1 MNNEIEEIEQAYFK
15 KDLPELG
22 PGDTVKIYLKIKEED
37 KERIQ
42 KFEGIVISKRGS
54 GLSKTFTVRK
64 ISHGEGVERTFPLH
78 SPSIQKI
85 EVVRKGKVR
94 RAKLYYLR
102 GKVGKKTKVK
112 EQRQYTD
119 DRRLKDADEH
129 R

>member
-1 MNNEIEEIEQAYFK
+1 MNNEIEEIERAYFK

-54 GLSKTFTVRK
+54 GLSKTFTIRK

-85 EVVRKGKVR
+85 EIVRKGKVR

-102 GKVGKKTKVK
+102 GKVGKKTKVDQ
-112 EQRQYTD
+112 QRQY
-119 DRRLKDADEH
+119 
-129 R
+129 